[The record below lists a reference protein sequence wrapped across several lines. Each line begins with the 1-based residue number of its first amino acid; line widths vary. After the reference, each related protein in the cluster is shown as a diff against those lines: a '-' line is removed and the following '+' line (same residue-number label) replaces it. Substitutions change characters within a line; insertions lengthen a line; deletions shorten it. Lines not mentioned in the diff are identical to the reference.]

1 MKQILSNLIY
11 FIFKVRLKRRGKPNK
26 LYLTF
31 DDGPHPENTDK
42 VLDVL
47 QKHNTKAVFFMVGQE
62 MEKYPEV
69 VNRVIEHGHIL
80 GYHSYQ
86 HQSMKE
92 MSIRQIYL
100 DLKYA
105 KKLSKEFAY
114 PLNVYRPPYGD
125 ISFWGLLLLLFTG
138 WKIIMWSRD
147 SRDSFDSPDKVIEN
161 LSPSKIAGG
170 EIILLH
176 DDYDHT
182 SRILSE
188 LLVHYDRAH
197 TVFGVF

>member
-1 MKQILSNLIY
+1 MKQIISNLIY
-11 FIFKVRLKRRGKPNK
+11 FIFYARLKRRGKSNI

-42 VLDVL
+42 VLEVL

-69 VNRVIEHGHIL
+69 VERVIQHGNVI

-86 HQSMKE
+86 HQSMRE
-92 MSIRQIYL
+92 MSILEIFL

-105 KKLSKEFAY
+105 KKLSNKFAY
-114 PLNVYRPPYGD
+114 PLNIYRPPYGD
-125 ISFWGLLLLLFTG
+125 ISFFGLLILMFTG

-147 SRDSFDSPDKVIEN
+147 SRDSLRSDAAP
-161 LSPSKIAGG
+161 
-170 EIILLH
+170 
-176 DDYDHT
+176 
-182 SRILSE
+182 
-188 LLVHYDRAH
+188 AH
-197 TVFGVF
+197 G